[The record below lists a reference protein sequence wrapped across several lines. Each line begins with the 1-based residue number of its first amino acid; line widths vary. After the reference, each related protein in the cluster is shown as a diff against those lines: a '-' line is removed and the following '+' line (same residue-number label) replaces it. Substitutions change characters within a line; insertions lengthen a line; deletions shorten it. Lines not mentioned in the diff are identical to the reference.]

1 MTGKRRSARA
11 GGLGGVLAVALL
23 TLAPTSADAQSPA
36 LAAPATAGRPSAQ
49 VARAT
54 GNDLATPGLGWGD
67 GNDGQLAGST
77 GRLPGPIPV
86 LLPPATV
93 SVALG
98 RRHSLALTA
107 DGAVYSWGADS
118 ASLLGAAAGPAPA
131 AGPAFRRVAVPEGTV
146 VTAIATDSGH
156 SLALSDR
163 GAVYSWG
170 ANRSGELGDG
180 GTAARQTVAAVA
192 GLPAIAA
199 IATGEHHSVAV
210 STDGR
215 VYTWGAND
223 TGQLGHSGGGSAAP
237 LPVALPDGTRAVE
250 AAAGARFT
258 LVRTADGRVLAWGA
272 NSDGQLGDGSRIGR
286 SSAGT
291 VLLPTDQRATH
302 IAAGGSGAVVVTER
316 GQAWSWGDNSLGQVG
331 DATTTDRSVPVAV
344 PLPGGATAVDLS
356 RAGDHTLV
364 RTADRR
370 LFAWGDNRW
379 GQLGDG
385 TTTTRSTPTVV
396 DLPPGDDIVA
406 MGAGFGQDLAAVASN
421 GLDRLTVAT
430 STPVITPAM
439 RAEFRVDGF
448 DDQGHWLGPV
458 TTGVTLA
465 IDDGTCE
472 GMSCRSDRAGERAV
486 TATVGSAVGRTFLR
500 VTSSGSGPSTT
511 ASPTDDPDPSTTPP
525 PSTTPGTT
533 TTTTPSP
540 TATAGGTTTRVS
552 STALV
557 VPTADR
563 PVPGTTVQPV
573 DPPAFTRATGVLSST
588 GVGPW
593 LFPALLAA
601 VAAVATGTV
610 LVVVSRRRHRTAPEG
625 EPQS

>member
-1 MTGKRRSARA
+1 M
-11 GGLGGVLAVALL
+11 GGVLAVALL
-23 TLAPTSADAQSPA
+23 TLAPTSAHAQPFSS
-36 LAAPATAGRPSAQ
+36 APAAGSTSGLQSAQ
-49 VARAT
+49 VVVAA
-54 GNDLATPGLGWGD
+54 GNGLATPGLGWGD
-67 GNDGQLAGST
+67 GNDRQLAGSI
-77 GRLPGPIPV
+77 GRLPRPVPV
-86 LLPPATV
+86 LLPPGTV

-118 ASLLGAAAGPAPA
+118 ASLLGAAAGSAPA

-146 VTAIATDSGH
+146 VTAIATDAGH

-163 GAVYSWG
+163 GTVYSWG

-180 GTAARQTVAAVA
+180 GTAARQTVTAVA
-192 GLPAIAA
+192 GLPAIVA

-215 VYTWGAND
+215 VYTWGAD
-223 TGQLGHSGGGSAAP
+223 DAGQLGHSGGGSATP
-237 LPVALPDGTRAVE
+237 QPVELPDGARAVD

-272 NSDGQLGDGSRIGR
+272 NTDGQLGDGSRIGR
-286 SSAGT
+286 PSPGV

-302 IAAGGSGAVVVTER
+302 VAAGGSGAVVVTDR
-316 GQAWSWGDNSLGQVG
+316 GQVWSWGDNSLGQVG
-331 DATTTDRSVPVAV
+331 DATTTDRSTPVAV
-344 PLPGGATAVDLS
+344 PLPGDASAVALS

-385 TTTTRSTPTVV
+385 TTTARSTPTVV
-396 DLPPGDDIVA
+396 AIPQGDDIVA
-406 MGAGFGQDLAAVASN
+406 MGAGFGQDLAVVASN
-421 GLDRLTVAT
+421 GLNRLTVVT

-448 DDQGHWLGPV
+448 DDRGHWLGPV
-458 TTGVTLA
+458 TSGVTLA

-486 TATVGSAVGRTFLR
+486 TATVGSAGGRTFLR
-500 VTSSGSGPSTT
+500 VTASGSGPSTT
-511 ASPTDDPDPSTTPP
+511 AGPTDAPDPSTTPP
-525 PSTTPGTT
+525 PGTTPETST
-533 TTTTPSP
+533 PATTTP
-540 TATAGGTTTRVS
+540 TTTVAGPTTGAT
-552 STALV
+552 STVLI
-557 VPTADR
+557 VPTAGR
-563 PVPGTTVQPV
+563 PAPGPTVQPA

-593 LFPALLAA
+593 LLPAVLAA
-601 VAAVATGTV
+601 VVAVAIGTV
-610 LVVVSRRRHRTAPEG
+610 LVVVSHRRRHRTAPEG